1 MQTTLPDSPSN
12 FPAKYNPNEA
22 VTAVMLSPK
31 VINTMTAAY
40 RSAADTA
47 AVWEGKAYIPSIE
60 RCIKD
65 MGRDAVEA
73 MLKLYL
79 VRLNVTTNAARPLTE
94 GVIEAMVPVI
104 LNHITND
111 LDVTINLADLRIIFD
126 RATTGQYGK
135 PYGGFTCQEV
145 CSWFDQY
152 NREKMDAI
160 DQIEHRR
167 KYDELGG
174 GRRSSGHRY
183 EVAKMRDA
191 MHQYQ
196 LEKIKENI
204 KTEQS

>member
-1 MQTTLPDSPSN
+1 MPTTLPDSPNSC
-12 FPAKYNPNEA
+12 PAKYNPNEA

-47 AVWEGKAYIPSIE
+47 AVWEGKAYIPSLG

-65 MGRDAVEA
+65 LGRDSVEA

-79 VRLNVTTNAARPLTE
+79 VRLNLTTNAARPLTE
-94 GVIEAMVPVI
+94 AVIEAMVPVI
-104 LNHITND
+104 LNHILND
-111 LDVTINLADLRIIFD
+111 LDVTIDLADVRIIFD

-135 PYGGFTCQEV
+135 PYGGYTCQEV
-145 CSWFDQY
+145 CSWFDLY

-160 DQIEHRR
+160 DQIEQRR

-196 LEKIKENI
+196 LEKMKQDAQP
-204 KTEQS
+204 QS

>member
-1 MQTTLPDSPSN
+1 
-12 FPAKYNPNEA
+12 
-22 VTAVMLSPK
+22 MLSPK

-47 AVWEGKAYIPSIE
+47 AVWEGKAYIPSID

-104 LNHITND
+104 LDHITND

-145 CSWFDQY
+145 CSWFDLY

-167 KYDELGG
+167 KCDELGG
-174 GRRSSGHRY
+174 GRRSNHRGT
-183 EVAKMRDA
+183 EMARMRDA

-196 LEKIKENI
+196 LDKMKQDAQP
-204 KTEQS
+204 QS

>member
-1 MQTTLPDSPSN
+1 MTTTLPASPSSL
-12 FPAKYNPNEA
+12 PEKYNPNEA

-79 VRLNVTTNAARPLTE
+79 VRLNITTNAARPLTE

-145 CSWFDQY
+145 CSWFDLY

-167 KYDELGG
+167 KCDELGG
-174 GRRSSGHRY
+174 GRRSNHRGT
-183 EVAKMRDA
+183 EMARMRDA

-196 LEKIKENI
+196 LEKMK
-204 KTEQS
+204 QDAQPQP

>member
-1 MQTTLPDSPSN
+1 MPTTLPASPSSL
-12 FPAKYNPNEA
+12 PEKYNPNEA

-79 VRLNVTTNAARPLTE
+79 VRLNITTNAARPLTE

-145 CSWFDQY
+145 CSWFDLY

-167 KYDELGG
+167 KCDELGG
-174 GRRSSGHRY
+174 GRRSNHRGT
-183 EVAKMRDA
+183 EMARMRDA

-196 LEKIKENI
+196 LEKMK
-204 KTEQS
+204 QDAQPQP

>member
-1 MQTTLPDSPSN
+1 MPTTLPASPSSL
-12 FPAKYNPNEA
+12 PEKYNPNEA

-47 AVWEGKAYIPSIE
+47 AVWEGKAYIPSLE

-79 VRLNVTTNAARPLTE
+79 VRLNITTNAARPLTE

-145 CSWFDQY
+145 CSWFDLY

-167 KYDELGG
+167 KCDELGG
-174 GRRSSGHRY
+174 GRRSNHRGT
-183 EVAKMRDA
+183 EMARMRDA

-196 LEKIKENI
+196 LEKMK
-204 KTEQS
+204 QDAQPQP

>member
-1 MQTTLPDSPSN
+1 MPTTLPASPSSL
-12 FPAKYNPNEA
+12 PEKYNPNEA

-79 VRLNVTTNAARPLTE
+79 VRLNITTNAARPLTE

-111 LDVTINLADLRIIFD
+111 LDVTITLADLRIIFD

-145 CSWFDQY
+145 CSWFDLY

-160 DQIEHRR
+160 DQIESRR

-174 GRRSSGHRY
+174 GRRSNHRGT
-183 EVAKMRDA
+183 EIARMRDA

-196 LEKIKENI
+196 LEKMK
-204 KTEQS
+204 QDAQPQP

>member
-1 MQTTLPDSPSN
+1 MPTTSPDSPNSL
-12 FPAKYNPNEA
+12 PERYNPNEA

-31 VINTMTAAY
+31 AINAMTAAY

-47 AVWEGKAYIPSIE
+47 AVWEGKAYVPSLE

-79 VRLNVTTNAARPLTE
+79 VRLNMTTNAARPLTE

-135 PYGGFTCQEV
+135 PYGGYTCQEV

-160 DQIEHRR
+160 DQIERRR
-167 KYDELGG
+167 KCDELGG
-174 GRRSSGHRY
+174 GRRSNHRGT
-183 EVAKMRDA
+183 EMARMRDA

-196 LEKIKENI
+196 LEKLK
-204 KTEQS
+204 QDAQPQP

>member
-1 MQTTLPDSPSN
+1 
-12 FPAKYNPNEA
+12 
-22 VTAVMLSPK
+22 MLSPK

-47 AVWEGKAYIPSIE
+47 AVWEGKAYVPSIE

-65 MGRDAVEA
+65 MGRDSVEA

-135 PYGGFTCQEV
+135 PYGGYTCQEV

-160 DQIEHRR
+160 DQIERRR
-167 KYDELGG
+167 KCDELGG
-174 GRRSSGHRY
+174 GRRSNHRGT
-183 EVAKMRDA
+183 EMARMRDA
-191 MHQYQ
+191 MHQFN
-196 LEKIKENI
+196 LEKMKQDA
-204 KTEQS
+204 QSQP

>member
-1 MQTTLPDSPSN
+1 
-12 FPAKYNPNEA
+12 
-22 VTAVMLSPK
+22 MLSPK

-47 AVWEGKAYIPSIE
+47 AVWEGKDYIPSLD

-104 LNHITND
+104 LDHITND

-145 CSWFDQY
+145 CSWFDLY

-160 DQIEHRR
+160 HQIEHRR
-167 KYDELGG
+167 KCDELGG
-174 GRRSSGHRY
+174 GRRSNHRGT
-183 EVAKMRDA
+183 EMARMRDA

-196 LEKIKENI
+196 LDKMKQDAQPHAQP
-204 KTEQS
+204 QS

>member
-1 MQTTLPDSPSN
+1 MPTTLPDSPNSC
-12 FPAKYNPNEA
+12 PAKYNPNET

-47 AVWEGKAYIPSIE
+47 AVWEGKDYIPSLD

-65 MGRDAVEA
+65 LGRDSVEA

-79 VRLNVTTNAARPLTE
+79 VRLNMTTNAARPLTE

-104 LNHITND
+104 LNHIIND
-111 LDVTINLADLRIIFD
+111 LDVTIDLADVRIIFD

-135 PYGGFTCQEV
+135 PYGGFTCQDV
-145 CSWFDQY
+145 CSWFDLY

-167 KYDELGG
+167 KCDELGG

-191 MHQYQ
+191 MHQYN
-196 LEKIKENI
+196 LEKMKQDVDHEG
-204 KTEQS
+204 

>member
-1 MQTTLPDSPSN
+1 MPTTLPASPSSL
-12 FPAKYNPNEA
+12 PEKYNPNEA

-47 AVWEGKAYIPSIE
+47 AVWEGKAYIPSLE

-79 VRLNVTTNAARPLTE
+79 VRLNITTNAARPLTE

-145 CSWFDQY
+145 CSWFDLY

-167 KYDELGG
+167 KCDELGG
-174 GRRSSGHRY
+174 GRRSNHRGT
-183 EVAKMRDA
+183 EMARMRDA

-196 LEKIKENI
+196 LEKMKQDA
-204 KTEQS
+204 QSQP

>member
-1 MQTTLPDSPSN
+1 M
-12 FPAKYNPNEA
+12 YNPNET

-40 RSAADTA
+40 RSPEDTV
-47 AVWEGKAYIPSIE
+47 AVWEGRAYIPSLQ

-65 MGRDAVEA
+65 MGRDSVEA

-79 VRLNVTTNAARPLTE
+79 IRLNITTNAARPLTE
-94 GVIEAMVPVI
+94 AAIEAMVPVI
-104 LNHITND
+104 LNHVVND

-126 RATTGQYGK
+126 RATNGYYGK
-135 PYGGFTCQEV
+135 PYGGFTCQDV
-145 CSWFDQY
+145 CGWFDLY

-160 DQIEHRR
+160 DQIESRR
-167 KYDELGG
+167 KCDELGG

-196 LEKIKENI
+196 LEKMKQDVDHEG
-204 KTEQS
+204 

>member
-1 MQTTLPDSPSN
+1 MPTTLPDSPNSC
-12 FPAKYNPNEA
+12 PAKYNPNEA

-47 AVWEGKAYIPSIE
+47 AVWEGKAYIPSLD

-65 MGRDAVEA
+65 LGRDSVEA

-79 VRLNVTTNAARPLTE
+79 VRLNLTTNAARPLTE
-94 GVIEAMVPVI
+94 AVIEAMVPVI
-104 LNHITND
+104 LNHIIND
-111 LDVTINLADLRIIFD
+111 LDVTIDLADVRIIFD

-135 PYGGFTCQEV
+135 PYGGYTCQEV
-145 CSWFDQY
+145 CGWFDLY

-160 DQIEHRR
+160 DQIEQRR

-174 GRRSSGHRY
+174 GRRSSSHRY

-196 LEKIKENI
+196 LEKTK
-204 KTEQS
+204 QDAQPQP

>member
-1 MQTTLPDSPSN
+1 MPTTLPDSPNSC
-12 FPAKYNPNEA
+12 PAKYNPNEA

-47 AVWEGKAYIPSIE
+47 AVWEGKAYIPSLD

-65 MGRDAVEA
+65 LGRDSVEA

-79 VRLNVTTNAARPLTE
+79 VRLNLTTNAARPLTE
-94 GVIEAMVPVI
+94 AVIEAMVPVI
-104 LNHITND
+104 LNHIIND
-111 LDVTINLADLRIIFD
+111 LDVTIDLADVRIIFD

-135 PYGGFTCQEV
+135 PYGGYTCQEV
-145 CSWFDQY
+145 CGWFDLY

-160 DQIEHRR
+160 DQIEQRR
-167 KYDELGG
+167 KYDELGC

-196 LEKIKENI
+196 LEKMKQDA
-204 KTEQS
+204 QSQP

>member
-1 MQTTLPDSPSN
+1 
-12 FPAKYNPNEA
+12 
-22 VTAVMLSPK
+22 MLSPK

-65 MGRDAVEA
+65 IGRDSVEA

-135 PYGGFTCQEV
+135 PYGGYTCQEV

-160 DQIEHRR
+160 DQIERRR
-167 KYDELGG
+167 KCDEMGG
-174 GRRSSGHRY
+174 GRRSNHRGT
-183 EVAKMRDA
+183 EMARMRDA

-196 LEKIKENI
+196 LEQLQ
-204 KTEQS
+204 KTTQK

>member
-1 MQTTLPDSPSN
+1 MPTTLPDSPSSC
-12 FPAKYNPNEA
+12 PAKYNPNEA

-145 CSWFDQY
+145 CSWFDLY

-167 KYDELGG
+167 KCDELGG
-174 GRRSSGHRY
+174 CRRSNHRGT
-183 EVAKMRDA
+183 EMARMRDA

-196 LEKIKENI
+196 LEKMK
-204 KTEQS
+204 QDAQPQP